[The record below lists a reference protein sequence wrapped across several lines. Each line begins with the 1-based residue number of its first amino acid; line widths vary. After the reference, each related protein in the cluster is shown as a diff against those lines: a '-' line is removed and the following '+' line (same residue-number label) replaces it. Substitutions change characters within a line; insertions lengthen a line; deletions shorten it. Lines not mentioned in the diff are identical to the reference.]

1 MFNAIISAVSYN
13 YDIISKNPTRCLRLS
28 TSPLHFNGLPS
39 LQFFRTS
46 TFIFVLPPD
55 PLPSPLFCHPFYHLN
70 HSSPT
75 LSPSLFYP
83 PPPPQ
88 PTDFSA
94 VLSTNQQTSS
104 LFLSLSPVPLP
115 MLQLQSPP
123 SPLLYKPIHHFHY
136 STTQSKTVVTVL
148 PPNDHFS
155 PVLPPN
161 T

>member
-28 TSPLHFNGLPS
+28 TSPLHFNGFPS

-88 PTDFSA
+88 PTDFCCSVNQSTDFA
-94 VLSTNQQTSS
+94 VSITQSSPLTNAPPPITAITTTLQTHSPLS
-104 LFLSLSPVPLP
+104 LFYHPV
-115 MLQLQSPP
+115 
-123 SPLLYKPIHHFHY
+123 
-136 STTQSKTVVTVL
+136 
-148 PPNDHFS
+148 
-155 PVLPPN
+155 
-161 T
+161 